1 MVDAVGYVQVTLPV
15 DPTTVRALQPG
26 VGSFATVAVAALVAP
41 GYGGYDAGGNVYLAD
56 GVILGVDHDNVV
68 LILSLIHI

>member
-1 MVDAVGYVQVTLPV
+1 MAVTAPRPEGLSHTYDSYAVVDAVGYVQVTLPV

-41 GYGGYDAGGNVYLAD
+41 GLGNC
-56 GVILGVDHDNVV
+56 H
-68 LILSLIHI
+68 H